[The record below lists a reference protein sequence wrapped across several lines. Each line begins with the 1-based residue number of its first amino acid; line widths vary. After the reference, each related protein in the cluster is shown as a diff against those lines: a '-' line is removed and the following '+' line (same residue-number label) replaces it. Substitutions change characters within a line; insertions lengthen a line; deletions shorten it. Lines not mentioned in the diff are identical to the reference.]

1 MYIGNKSFD
10 FKNGR
15 SYVMGILNV
24 TPDSFSDGNCF
35 NTIEKSIDHAAKMVK
50 DGVDII
56 DVGGES
62 TRPGYTQISVEEEI
76 ERVVPVIDELKKRFD
91 VPISIDTYKGKVA
104 NEAFSAGADLL
115 NDIWGLKYDK
125 EIAAIVAKYKKPVC
139 IMHNRKEIPKLEV
152 GNTSSLEAY
161 LTLVEEELTESID
174 LAIQAGIERDQIIL
188 DPGIGFSKTLEMNLD
203 GVAYVSRLQKFNMPI
218 LLGISRKSLIGKTL
232 DLDVNEREEAT
243 ISLNVI
249 GRMYGCHIF
258 RVHNVLGNVR
268 ALRMA
273 DAILSRQST

>member
-76 ERVVPVIDELKKRFD
+76 ERVVPVIEELKKRFD

-125 EIAAIVAKYKKPVC
+125 DIAAIVAKYKKPVC

-273 DAILSRQST
+273 DAILSRQSI

>member
-10 FKNGR
+10 FMNGR

-35 NTIEKSIDHAAKMVK
+35 NTIEKSIDHAAKMIK
-50 DGVDII
+50 EGVDII

-76 ERVVPVIDELKKRFD
+76 ERVVPVIEELKKRFD

-125 EIAAIVAKYKKPVC
+125 EIASIVAKYKKPVC

-232 DLDVNEREEAT
+232 DLDVHEREEAT

-273 DAILSRQST
+273 DAILSRQSI